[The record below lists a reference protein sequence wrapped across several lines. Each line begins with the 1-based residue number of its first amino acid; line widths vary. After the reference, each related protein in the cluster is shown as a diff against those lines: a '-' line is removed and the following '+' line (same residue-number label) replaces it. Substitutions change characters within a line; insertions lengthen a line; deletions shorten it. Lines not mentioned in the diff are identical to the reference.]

1 MVKKEKLFMELF
13 IGLGI
18 MLISGWVIFYS
29 SNIEAKAANFPFY
42 ISILL
47 FALGA
52 ILVVRDLIT
61 IYQKKNLVNK
71 HADIYN
77 APSIF
82 DLLKTELL
90 PYSIT
95 ALCLLF
101 IWALPVVGFEIS
113 AFCLIFAV
121 MILIKSKVTLSTILL
136 SFIVPALLIIIFRLG
151 LNIRIPLAL
160 EMYLS

>member
-1 MVKKEKLFMELF
+1 MIKKLFMELF

-18 MLISGWVIFYS
+18 MMVSGWVIFYS

-47 FALGA
+47 FGLGA

-71 HADIYN
+71 LADIYN
-77 APSIF
+77 TDTPAIF

-136 SFIVPALLIIIFRLG
+136 SLIVPALLIIIFRLG